1 MTDGTGRREAAGLM
15 GLTAFAKAVHSIR
28 TRYALVTGFFLLLF
42 LAVFYVGGRFVLS
55 NLIADTERQVRE
67 AGRQMT
73 ATIRQKAEE
82 MRAAAAGVLAKPGA
96 ATADVRALLTD
107 FGVPFSFVARF
118 SPDGRLLEGV
128 RRGVVDGRPVP
139 FPSDAFA
146 SYDAALKAW
155 IRTTGAKAAASRDGN
170 AVGAM
175 HLGTRLHGVTL
186 LPRGDAF
193 LLFGLPLSP
202 DAFTRRDKGAGA
214 YANLNVRVFGSIKAG
229 SLSRSAARSRHGIAP
244 LFTESL
250 DDVASGVSFWK
261 FRHGPLDAVFVLRDI
276 SGNAVSAVSVS
287 LPKVFFGAT
296 RMAIWQLA
304 FCVALG
310 GILFVLPIFWVQGRL
325 LLNPLTRMTRMIAD
339 LGARAPGLDCPR
351 IAWEG
356 KDEFA
361 LLAESVNRLV
371 ETIAAKTVALA
382 NVEAIHQALI
392 AGVPDALVV
401 FDAQGRMVSVSKQA
415 ESVPPLPGFAE
426 GAPPS
431 AAVFGAEGVAAFSR
445 AIEETFRTGTVTKV
459 SLEVQ
464 RPPGVAA
471 DVTTRRFEL
480 RITRIGHRFA
490 LAIVRDVTAEYA
502 EHMQRLAAEA
512 RAMDVSKRESLTG
525 LAAGIAHDM
534 NNVLSVVL
542 NAAEGAAADPA
553 ADTAPALGTIR
564 DAVRRGSSMMHELMT
579 FAGESRMTL
588 IRANPKMVL
597 EDARQL
603 VTRVV
608 GDRVEV
614 GFDESPDVPDV
625 DVDFN
630 QFWKVFF
637 NIVKNAGEAM
647 GENPGH
653 VMLKVAPFRM
663 TEDDAAAFVSEH
675 PLPPGDGVLFS
686 ISDDGPGIP
695 EGIRNRIFDPYVSS
709 KSLVRGLGLAT
720 VRTIVEAHGGG
731 ISVESQLDRGT
742 TFRIYLPVS
751 KLPPAAAQHP
761 EAGRMP
767 LERQASELSGDILIV
782 DDDEAILKTTQ
793 ILCRAIKF
801 TPHVARDR
809 REALA
814 IVRRHA
820 ACLRAII
827 LDAHL
832 GQIDTVRLLG
842 AFRLGAPHVPVILAS
857 GAAPEAMKRMFLAHP
872 YDVFL
877 QKPYTLEELKR
888 ALLDASSSTASGI
901 A

>member
-82 MRAAAAGVLAKPGA
+82 MREAAAGVLEKPGA
-96 ATADVRALLTD
+96 ATADVRALLAD

-118 SPDGRLLEGV
+118 SPDGRFLEGV
-128 RRGVVDGRPVP
+128 RRGIADGRPVP
-139 FPSDAFA
+139 FPPDAFA
-146 SYDAALKAW
+146 PYNAALKAW
-155 IRTTGAKAAASRDGN
+155 IQATGAKAAAADDGS

-186 LPRGDAF
+186 LPRGGAF

-202 DAFTRRDKGAGA
+202 DAFARRDKGAGA
-214 YANLNVRVFGSIKAG
+214 YANLNVRVFGAIKAG
-229 SLSRSAARSRHGIAP
+229 SHADGPLSRSAARSRHGIAP

-261 FRHGPLDAVFVLRDI
+261 FRHGPLDAVLVLRDI

-382 NVEAIHQALI
+382 NVEASHQALI

-431 AAVFGAEGVAAFSR
+431 ADVFGAAGAAAFARALTETSR
-445 AIEETFRTGTVTKV
+445 AGTVGRLRLAAAGAPTRHF
-459 SLEVQ
+459 EV
-464 RPPGVAA
+464 RL
-471 DVTTRRFEL
+471 TRMGARFV
-480 RITRIGHRFA
+480 
-490 LAIVRDVTAEYA
+490 LAIVRDITAELA
-502 EHMQRLAAEA
+502 EHARRLAAEA
-512 RAMDVSKRESLTG
+512 RALNASKRESLTR

-542 NAAEGAAADPA
+542 NAAEGAAADPT

-588 IRANPKMVL
+588 MRANPKMVL

-603 VTRVV
+603 VSRVV
-608 GDRVEV
+608 GDRVAVAFEAR
-614 GFDESPDVPDV
+614 GDVPDV
-625 DVDFN
+625 DVDLN

-647 GENPGH
+647 GGNAGH
-653 VMLKVAPFRM
+653 VTLAVAPFRM
-663 TEDDAAAFVSEH
+663 TKEAASAFVSEH
-675 PLPPGDGVLFS
+675 PLPEGDGVLFRVT
-686 ISDDGPGIP
+686 DDGPGIP
-695 EGIRNRIFDPYVSS
+695 ERIRSRIFDPYVSS
-709 KSLVRGLGLAT
+709 KSLGRGLGLAT
-720 VRTIVEAHGGG
+720 VRAIVEAHGGG
-731 ISVESQLDRGT
+731 IAVESRPDCGT

-751 KLPPAAAQHP
+751 RLAPAAEAAADVP
-761 EAGRMP
+761 EAAALTG
-767 LERQASELSGDILIV
+767 EVLIV
-782 DDDEAILKTTQ
+782 DDDEAILKTTR
-793 ILCRAIKF
+793 ILCQALKLA
-801 TPHVARDR
+801 PHVARDR

-814 IVRRHA
+814 VVRRHA
-820 ACLRAII
+820 SRLRAIV

-832 GQIDTVRLLG
+832 GQVDTVRLLG

-857 GAAPEAMKRMFLAHP
+857 GSAPEAVEKMFRAHP

-877 QKPYTLEELKR
+877 PKPYTLAELKG
-888 ALLDASSSTASGI
+888 AFLAAATAQDPV
-901 A
+901 AAQDP